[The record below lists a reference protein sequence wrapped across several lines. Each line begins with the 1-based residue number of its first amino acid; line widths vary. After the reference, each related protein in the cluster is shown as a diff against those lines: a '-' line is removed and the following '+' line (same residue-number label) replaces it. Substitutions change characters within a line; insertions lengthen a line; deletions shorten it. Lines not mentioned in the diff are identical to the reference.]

1 MITFDQT
8 LYTVERIQESLR
20 TAQTLEVQVRHACDN
35 LRDFENMLRYARK
48 RGFSEAGEVLAYID
62 RVLIPRLE
70 GIVNALEAG
79 TAEPVRHLNLAAEQ
93 AERLIGELQAVT
105 GGDAPLDL

>member
-8 LYTVERIQESLR
+8 LYAMERIQDSLR
-20 TAQTLEVQVRHACDN
+20 TAKTLEVQIRHAGEN
-35 LRDFENMLRYARK
+35 LRDFEGMLRYARK
-48 RGFSEAGEVLAYID
+48 RGFNDAGEVLAYID

-79 TAEPVRHLNLAAEQ
+79 TVEPLRHLNMAAEQ